1 MFVECAIFAFSL
13 TLVISCLWRLAD
25 QPSEGEKILRRLRA
39 SPQTRVGDVAE
50 QETARL
56 TGNVRSAGEGL
67 RAPLSGRSCVYY
79 KITLEKLLG
88 GAGWHEILCEQK
100 AVDFLLDDGT
110 GRAHVRSASMKT
122 AVPADREQ
130 GSSWFRDGDEEL
142 EAFLRERG
150 DPSKEW
156 RYERVLRCR
165 EHLIAPGDRVTV
177 LGAVSWEQ
185 DPEPSSAGRGYRDAP
200 KRVVLSALPEG
211 SLMASDRSDLVH
223 DA

>member
-1 MFVECAIFAFSL
+1 MLARRVEPPA
-13 TLVISCLWRLAD
+13 
-25 QPSEGEKILRRLRA
+25 RRHA
-39 SPQTRVGDVAE
+39 SGA
-50 QETARL
+50 AR
-56 TGNVRSAGEGL
+56 
-67 RAPLSGRSCVYY
+67 P
-79 KITLEKLLG
+79 
-88 GAGWHEILCEQK
+88 
-100 AVDFLLDDGT
+100 
-110 GRAHVRSASMKT
+110 
-122 AVPADREQ
+122 
-130 GSSWFRDGDEEL
+130 
-142 EAFLRERG
+142 ERG